1 MSRSNSRLAIVLFL
15 AAAIAA
21 CGQPDDPSAS
31 EADSE
36 AVASNRRTVR
46 VQTAIVSPSTFTD
59 VIQITGDVE
68 AIDDAT
74 LSSQT
79 AGTIVYLADLGT
91 SVRRGGLVARV
102 DPGITDAGV
111 EQAEAQ
117 VTAATAQY
125 DLALD
130 TFKRQEPL
138 FRDSVISALEFE
150 NVRSQ
155 MNQAEAQLKQ
165 SQAFLTQAREQSRY
179 TRITAPFSGR
189 VEAQMVERGEQV
201 VPGAPV
207 ARLVNTA
214 RVKITAG
221 VPERYAG
228 DIEKGSAVRV
238 NFADYGLGTI
248 EARAAFVGRVI
259 DRASRTFPIEIEIDN
274 REGKLKPEMIA
285 KVMVT
290 RDQLNDVL
298 VVPLSAVMRD
308 ENGTNVFVAETRGGE
323 TIAARRAVQVGPTH
337 SGKTVI
343 LDGLESGDRLVTAGQ
358 NLLTPGDALEIVES
372 DSGSAPSEGADQQ
385 PTALT
390 SSR

>member
-1 MSRSNSRLAIVLFL
+1 MSRLSTHLVVALVLTVSL
-15 AAAIAA
+15 TA

-31 EADSE
+31 EPGTE
-36 AVASNRRTVR
+36 AVNSNRRTVR
-46 VQTAIVSPSTFTD
+46 VQTATVSPSTFTD

-91 SVRRGGLVARV
+91 FVRRGQLVARI

-117 VTAATAQY
+117 VTAAKAQY

-138 FRDSVISALEFE
+138 YRDSVISALEFE
-150 NVRSQ
+150 SVRTQ

-165 SQAFLTQAREQSRY
+165 SEAFLAQAREQSRY

-189 VEAQMVERGEQV
+189 VETQMVERGEQV

-228 DIEKGSAVRV
+228 DIENGSTVRV
-238 NFADYGLGTI
+238 DFADYGLGTV
-248 EARAAFVGRVI
+248 EAQASFVGRVI

-274 REGKLKPEMIA
+274 AQGKLKPEMIA

-290 RDQLNDVL
+290 RDQLTDVL

-323 TIAARRAVQVGPTH
+323 TVAVRRAVRVGPTH

-343 LDGLESGDRLVTAGQ
+343 LDGLESDDRLVTAGQ
-358 NLLTPGDALEIVES
+358 NLLTPGDALEIVED
-372 DSGSAPSEGADQQ
+372 DSESAPSEDADQQ

-390 SSR
+390 SSS